1 MHYMNQVM
9 HYMELDV
16 CQKIDYL
23 IPYMVRGKWRF
34 FFGGISRLLIGCFS
48 EVNFLFKSLVHY

>member
-9 HYMELDV
+9 HYMGLDV

-23 IPYMVRGKWRF
+23 IPYMFWLLFSGPWEMEFF
-34 FFGGISRLLIGCFS
+34 FFGGISRLLIGC
-48 EVNFLFKSLVHY
+48 